1 MNVELRHLR
10 GFLAVA
16 EAGAFRRAAERLRIS
31 QPALSALIR
40 DLERQI
46 GVTLFDR
53 TTRRVEM
60 TQAGREFLPQA
71 EKLLADLD
79 GTLRGLTDLA
89 QHRRGQ
95 VTVACAPL
103 LASVMLPDLIA
114 AFVRAFPGMRVSLID
129 AATDRIV
136 DKVRGGEADL
146 GIGTFAPGETG
157 IARTRLLRD
166 TMMLFAPAD
175 GRKQSRTAKWVEI
188 ADAPLIALTRE
199 SGLRALVET
208 GFGALGRPARP
219 AYEVSHVTTAVA
231 LVEAGLG
238 VAVLPAIAR
247 AIAHERRV
255 TLRELRDPQV
265 GRDISLIAAAGRSL
279 TPAAAAF
286 AKIARDGAAK
296 AVAATRRAGPA
307 GISSRERGAA

>member
-10 GFLAVA
+10 GFMAVA

-40 DLERQI
+40 DLEQQV
-46 GVTLFDR
+46 GVSLFDR

-60 TQAGREFLPQA
+60 TQAGREFMPQA
-71 EKLLADLD
+71 EKLLADID
-79 GTLRGLTDLA
+79 TSLRGLTDLA
-89 QHRRGQ
+89 QRRKGH
-95 VTVACAPL
+95 VAVACAPL
-103 LASVMLPDLIA
+103 LASVLLPGLIA
-114 AFVRAFPGMRVSLID
+114 AFTRAYPGVRVSLID
-129 AATDRIV
+129 AGTDMIV

-146 GIGTFAPGETG
+146 GIGTFAAGEAG
-157 IARTRLLRD
+157 ISQTRLMHD
-166 TMMLFAPAD
+166 TLMVFAPAAETG
-175 GRKQSRTAKWVEI
+175 GRKRRSTTWAEI

-199 SGLRALVET
+199 SGLRALVEM
-208 GFGALGRPARP
+208 GFGGLGRPARP

-238 VAVLPAIAR
+238 IAVLPAIAR
-247 AIAHERRV
+247 KIAHDRRV
-255 TLRELRDPQV
+255 ALKELRGPQV

-286 AKIARDGAAK
+286 TALARANAAK
-296 AVAATRRAGPA
+296 ALAHGGAGD
-307 GISSRERGAA
+307 RK

>member
-10 GFLAVA
+10 GFMAVA

-40 DLERQI
+40 DLEQQV
-46 GVTLFDR
+46 GVSLFDR

-60 TQAGREFLPQA
+60 TQAGREFMPQA
-71 EKLLADLD
+71 EKLLADID
-79 GTLRGLTDLA
+79 ASLRGLTDLA
-89 QHRRGQ
+89 QRRKGQ

-103 LASVMLPDLIA
+103 LGSVLLPGLIA
-114 AFVRAFPGMRVSLID
+114 AFTRAYPGVRVSLID
-129 AATDRIV
+129 AGTDMIV

-146 GIGTFAPGETG
+146 GIGTFAAGEAG
-157 IARTRLLRD
+157 ISQTRLMHD
-166 TMMLFAPAD
+166 TLMVFAPATETG
-175 GRKQSRTAKWVEI
+175 GRKRRSTTWAEI

-199 SGLRALVET
+199 SGLRALVEM
-208 GFGALGRPARP
+208 GFGGLGRPARP

-238 VAVLPAIAR
+238 IAVLPAIAR
-247 AIAHERRV
+247 KIAHDRRV
-255 TLRELRDPQV
+255 SLRELRGPQV

-286 AKIARDGAAK
+286 TALARANAAK
-296 AVAATRRAGPA
+296 ALAHGGAGD
-307 GISSRERGAA
+307 RK